1 MRESNIEQYLIKKV
15 KERNGLCIKLVG
27 LVGIPDRMVLLPIR
41 IIIFVET
48 KTATGKLSPLQKWW
62 QKTLVKLGFT
72 HLVIRSKEEVNT
84 LISQYDKAKN
94 IS

>member
-15 KERNGLCIKLVG
+15 KERDGLCIKLVG

-62 QKTLVKLGFT
+62 QKALVKLGFT
-72 HLVIRSKEEVNT
+72 YLVIRSKEEVNT